1 MKSKL
6 HLLIFLAMILGIIT
20 GLLLNGMGDLEIK
33 GKILST
39 FDLFG
44 KTIFIGALKMIVAPL
59 IFFSILNAIVS
70 LSFTGE
76 LKSLGIKTLVY
87 FFASTSVAVIIGLF
101 FVLTIKPGYNDMRE
115 DIRNTWQERK
125 AEIH

>member
-1 MKSKL
+1 
-6 HLLIFLAMILGIIT
+6 MILGITT
-20 GLLLNGMGDLEIK
+20 GLLLNGMDDLEIK
-33 GKILST
+33 VKILST

-44 KTIFIGALKMIVAPL
+44 KTIYIGALKMIVAPL